1 MASGKTHDKV
11 TIIMAPF
18 VAIIFFLINYLNSE
32 DIGNSIIFTILG
44 VSVYIFGGY
53 MFSGDI
59 DIKSREFNRWGHFKS
74 IWTLYQNVFKHRSI
88 FTHGFILGPVIRILY
103 VYGIYLIICGCL
115 YALDIIN
122 LSTSEMIKATYLFIV
137 ENSQLSFNIILALFL
152 GSGLHT
158 ATDLIY
164 SFFKKVFKYKKPRSK
179 WKKKNKSSRKKIA

>member
-18 VAIIFFLINYLNSE
+18 VAGIFFFINFINTE
-32 DIGNSIIFTILG
+32 NMVRSIIFTILG
-44 VSVYIFGGY
+44 VSIYVFGGY

-59 DIKSREFNRWGHFKS
+59 DIKSKEFNRWGYFKS
-74 IWTLYQNVFKHRSI
+74 MWIVYQKLFKHRSI
-88 FTHGFILGPVIRILY
+88 FTHGFILGPIIRILY
-103 VYGIYLIICGCL
+103 VYVIYLIICGCL

-122 LSTSEMIKATYLFIV
+122 LSTSEIIKATYFLIE

-158 ATDLIY
+158 ITDLIY
-164 SFFKKVFKYKKPRSK
+164 SFFKKIFKRKNRGSRR
-179 WKKKNKSSRKKIA
+179 KKKRKSSTRKIA